1 MSGFIE
7 KVIVTAMIYFS
18 CEALECVSMNNQECR
33 AGTETIH
40 INRNEPS
47 FCPWSIKI

>member
-1 MSGFIE
+1 MSDFIE

-18 CEALECVSMNNQECR
+18 CDALECVSMNNKECR